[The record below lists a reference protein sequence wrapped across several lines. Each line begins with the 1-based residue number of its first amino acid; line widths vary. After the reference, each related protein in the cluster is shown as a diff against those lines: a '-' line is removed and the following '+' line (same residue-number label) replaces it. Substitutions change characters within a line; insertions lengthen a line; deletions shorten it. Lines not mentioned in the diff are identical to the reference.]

1 MRDEI
6 IEHYKILLAIGWLYA
21 EDDGLISV
29 LSAGDLMPATIN
41 GKRWILPTRE
51 QMKNTNWEN
60 RIGFHPVRE
69 SYNLGVSDILG
80 ALRDQWQ
87 ARLHASIAHLMRQL
101 LAIANDQKNQKNLT
115 PDQSQVLN
123 ALPKVTANTVAT
135 FASLLKNTA
144 SRGDADQ
151 FIKIMIRRGGTVKGK
166 VYGRAGLVKFP
177 IYEALTASKDTP
189 VNGVTMTNKDRT
201 MLISLFEFI
210 FPSLKDDP
218 EAFNVGIDSRSAP
231 FMESLTRCTFKVI
244 KELRK
249 SAEPYLSIMLL
260 PELLEFPANMDFWL
274 EAFDSKDM
282 ISLMASTIPNMSEF
296 DNDSPPVEVAVAPV
310 RESRS
315 APEVKEAARVEPV
328 VVEDSRPRGRL
339 IMGSPAGMQPTF
351 MGKATPGQKD
361 STPAM
366 GRAVSS
372 GRGVLRA
379 DEADREAEKRRREE
393 EDRERRERDRQE
405 EEDRKRDRERR
416 DRERDEDDRRDR
428 ERERD
433 RGGRDSRDDRD
444 DRYERDRPR
453 RDSRDSRDER
463 RSTGDV
469 FEDNPAL
476 RTQLRDVE
484 DRYDDRGGRGRGRGR
499 DDDRY
504 VDPRDTRGGRSS
516 RSSRDDRDY
525 YDDRDDRS
533 RSRYSRR

>member
-1 MRDEI
+1 MRDEL

-21 EDDGLISV
+21 EEDGLISV
-29 LSAGDLMPATIN
+29 MNGGDLMPATIN

-87 ARLHASIAHLMRQL
+87 ARLHASIAHFMRQL
-101 LAIANDQKNQKNLT
+101 LAIANDQKGQKNLT

-135 FASLLKNTA
+135 FASLLKNTL
-144 SRGDADQ
+144 SRGDADM
-151 FIKIMIRRGGTVKGK
+151 FIKIMIRRGGTVGGK
-166 VYGRAGLVKFP
+166 IYGRAGLVRFP
-177 IYEALTASKDTP
+177 IYEALVASKDAP
-189 VNGVTMTNKDRT
+189 VNGVTMTVKDRT

-210 FPSLKDDP
+210 FPSLKGNP
-218 EAFNVGIDSRSAP
+218 EAFNVGIDSRTAP

-244 KELRK
+244 KELQK
-249 SAEPYLSIMLL
+249 SAAPYLDIIVL
-260 PELLEFPANMDFWL
+260 PDVLEFPSNMDFWID
-274 EAFDSKDM
+274 AFDSKDM
-282 ISLMASTIPNMSEF
+282 ISLMAGTIPNMSEF
-296 DNDSPPVEVAVAPV
+296 DNDNPPVEVATAPAV

-315 APEVKEAARVEPV
+315 VPEVKEAPRLEATI
-328 VVEDSRPRGRL
+328 VVEEVKPRGRL
-339 IMGSPAGMQPTF
+339 IMGSPAGTTATF
-351 MGKATPGQKD
+351 MGKASPDQKD

-372 GRGVLRA
+372 GRGVVRA
-379 DEADREAEKRRREE
+379 SEADREAEKRRQEE
-393 EDRERRERDRQE
+393 ADRERRERDRQD

-416 DRERDEDDRRDR
+416 ERDREEDDRRDR
-428 ERERD
+428 ERDRD
-433 RGGRDSRDDRD
+433 RGGRDSRDSRDRD

-476 RTQLRDVE
+476 RSQLRDVE
-484 DRYDDRGGRGRGRGR
+484 DRYDNRGRRGR

-504 VDPRDTRGGRSS
+504 RDPRDTRGGRD
-516 RSSRDDRDY
+516 RDRYRDDRDY
-525 YDDRDDRS
+525 YDDDDRGR
-533 RSRYSRR
+533 RSRRR